1 LSRTSLR
8 CALIKQSV
16 ARVLLALMILTLAT
30 QTTSTVLAG
39 TQQLFDETIVVKNL
53 AYFAITR
60 TIDISAKTNVR
71 LQGSVDVI
79 SGGGSISVYVMDAD
93 GYEQYQASRQAR
105 QSALYKAEDVASQ
118 TLSLL
123 IAKSGTYYVVLDNEN
138 SLISSKTV
146 RVQLN
151 LAFDDPFLGS
161 TPFYAIIGVAV
172 VVVAGVVVFIFMRK
186 RGSGKVGGSSSM
198 PVLDVEGGLKKCVFC
213 GAAMHEM
220 ARTCAACGK
229 QQA

>member
-1 LSRTSLR
+1 LN
-8 CALIKQSV
+8 KQSV
-16 ARVLLALMILTLAT
+16 ARVFLALMFLALAT
-30 QTTSTVLAG
+30 QTTSSVLAE

-60 TIDISAKTNVR
+60 TIDISSKTNVR
-71 LQGSVDVI
+71 LQGSIDVV

-93 GYEQYQASRQAR
+93 GYQQYQASRQAR

-118 TLSLL
+118 TLSVPVT
-123 IAKSGTYYVVLDNEN
+123 KSGTYYVVLDNEN

-151 LAFDDPFLGS
+151 LAFDEPFQGS
-161 TPFYAIIGVAV
+161 PLFYAIIVVAV
-172 VVVAGVVVFIFMRK
+172 VVVAAVAVFIFMRK
-186 RGSGKVGGSSSM
+186 RGSGTVVGSSAI
-198 PVLDVEGGLKKCVFC
+198 PALTIEAGLKKCVFC

-220 ARTCAACGK
+220 ARTCAACGR